1 MDTAAMTIEASTA
14 ISIGLICT
22 IVGVVISYLAFF
34 RNVKKDS
41 EDTGSSKGQMVSDL
55 GYIKAGVDDLK
66 QEQREQR
73 KTNAQMA
80 ERMAAVEQSAKSAH
94 HRIDFLEGKHE

>member
-1 MDTAAMTIEASTA
+1 MSDSVTIGA
-14 ISIGLICT
+14 LCT
-22 IVGVVISYLAFF
+22 VVGAVLTYLTFF